1 MRLICDVPIKFGNAP
16 DDARPFKIND
26 LSAHDVVL
34 ALRWILRSSKR
45 SRAGRRAAWT
55 MRSNQRPCLA
65 QKLHHLRPFRRGPK
79 WARP

>member
-26 LSAHDVVL
+26 LSGSRCGSRLEVDLAVVEAL
-34 ALRWILRSSKR
+34 ARRPASGMDN
-45 SRAGRRAAWT
+45 GRTR
-55 MRSNQRPCLA
+55 RLLA
-65 QKLHHLRPFRRGPK
+65 QKLHHLRPFRRGLK